1 MIDLESDIY
10 DYVAKALVA
19 AHPNV
24 NVSDQYES
32 TLAELPAVTITES
45 DNRVVERMR
54 TDNIENA
61 VRVLYEC
68 NVYSNRAA
76 GRKSQAKQIAD
87 TLDDIMLSIGFTRT
101 VRTSVPNAPD
111 MRMHRIVMRYEAQ
124 IGPDRDDGRYLIY
137 QS

>member
-1 MIDLESDIY
+1 MIDLENDLY
-10 DYVAKALVA
+10 DYISRELLAV
-19 AHPNV
+19 HPNLA
-24 NVSDQYES
+24 VSDQYES
-32 TLAELPAVTITES
+32 TLAELPAVTITEA

-61 VRVLYEC
+61 VRVMYEC

-87 TLDDIMLSIGFTRT
+87 TLDGIMLSIGFTRT

-111 MRMHRIVMRYEAQ
+111 TRMHRIVLRYEAQ
-124 IGPDRDDGRYLIY
+124 IGPDRETGKYLIY